1 MKNNLLLW
9 FLRYTWRMTTTTQ
22 NLSPTVSIQSIS
34 KKFGEVTAVSDVSFS
49 VEKGEIFGLLG
60 PNGAGKTTTI
70 RILLNIFKPDSGEIS
85 VLGGKMDDAKKV
97 RIGYMPEERGLYQDQ
112 RLERVLLYLA
122 QLKGVDKQTAKE
134 RLDAW
139 LERLDLVEHRQ
150 KKIEMLSKGMQQ
162 KAQLIATLLHE
173 PDLIVVDEPFSG
185 LDPVNTRLVKDI
197 LWEQAQAGRTII
209 MSTHQ
214 MHQVEALCN
223 RIALIGNGRVV
234 LYGDVQQIKRQYAG
248 RDVVVQGQGDFTQI
262 PGVVSHHQNGAW
274 HLLLDEGTSAREV
287 LRFLSNKP
295 DVTIERFEIEQPSL
309 EDIYVA
315 VVQQMKSAEARSDG

>member
-1 MKNNLLLW
+1 
-9 FLRYTWRMTTTTQ
+9 MTTSTQ
-22 NLSPTVSIQSIS
+22 TSNHTVAIQSIS
-34 KKFGEVTAVSDVSFS
+34 KKFGQVTAVSDVSFT

-70 RILLNIFKPDSGEIS
+70 RMILNIFKPDSGEIS
-85 VLGGKMDDAKKV
+85 VLGGKMDEAKKV
-97 RIGYMPEERGLYQDQ
+97 CIGYMPEERGLYQDQ
-112 RLERVLLYLA
+112 RLDRVLLYLA
-122 QLKGVDKQTAKE
+122 QLKGVDKKTAKQ
-134 RLDAW
+134 RLDVW

-150 KKIEMLSKGMQQ
+150 KKIELLSKGMQQ

-185 LDPVNTRLVKDI
+185 LDPLNTRLVKDI
-197 LWEQAQAGRTII
+197 LLEQAQAGRTII

-234 LYGDVQQIKRQYAG
+234 LYGDVREIKRQYTG
-248 RDVVVQGQGDFTQI
+248 RDVVIQGEGDFTQI
-262 PGVVSHHQNGAW
+262 PGVVSHQQNGAW
-274 HLLLDEGTSAREV
+274 HLLLDEETSAKEV
-287 LRFLSNKP
+287 LRFLSNQP
-295 DVTIERFEIEQPSL
+295 DVTVERFEIEQPSL

-315 VVQQMKSAEARSDG
+315 VVHQMKSAEARPDE